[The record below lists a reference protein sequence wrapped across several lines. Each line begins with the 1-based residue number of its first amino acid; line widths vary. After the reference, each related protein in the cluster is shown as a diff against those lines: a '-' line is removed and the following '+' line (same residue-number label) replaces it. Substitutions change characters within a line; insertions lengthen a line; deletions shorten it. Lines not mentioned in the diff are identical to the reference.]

1 MVEIAITSD
10 ASRDA
15 GKKVL
20 VVDDNRDAARML
32 QVLLKMQGCEVSIAH
47 DGIEALA
54 AAKASRPD
62 VILMD
67 LTLPRMSG
75 VEVAEELRK
84 SDSFAQ
90 TAIMAVSGHGADR
103 LPQPSP
109 FDGHLTKPVD
119 LDRLLRLM
127 AELSGGDASG
137 SHRNKGF

>member
-84 SDSFAQ
+84 SDSFRRPLSWPSPAMERIGCRNRRRS
-90 TAIMAVSGHGADR
+90 TAI
-103 LPQPSP
+103 LQSP
-109 FDGHLTKPVD
+109 
-119 LDRLLRLM
+119 
-127 AELSGGDASG
+127 
-137 SHRNKGF
+137 